1 MNGYYNGVD
10 SSVYLAH
17 YGVLGMKWGQHLMAK
32 YETNRAGRALK
43 RTITNKKD
51 SGKYKRAEKT
61 LSKYE
66 GKYSKSQIAESAKRS
81 ARRGKMVT
89 NTLGTIGKVSGAIGS
104 GSGVIGG
111 ITGAVILAA
120 VPGGASLGATVLGNA
135 LYTTAVSSGT
145 YAYSS
150 VTKRNSNVAYK
161 TIVSELDKY
170 AKS

>member
-1 MNGYYNGVD
+1 MDYTYAYPE
-10 SSVYLAH
+10 YLAH
-17 YGVLGMKWGQHLMAK
+17 YGVQGMRWGQHLMAK

-104 GSGVIGG
+104 GSGVIGS
-111 ITGAVILAA
+111 ITGAAILA
-120 VPGGASLGATVLGNA
+120 
-135 LYTTAVSSGT
+135 AVSSGT

-150 VTKRNSNVAYK
+150 ATKRNSNVAHK

>member
-1 MNGYYNGVD
+1 MDYTYAYPE
-10 SSVYLAH
+10 YLAH
-17 YGVLGMKWGQHLMAK
+17 YGVQGMRWGQHLMAK

-89 NTLGTIGKVSGAIGS
+89 NALGTIGKVSGAIGS
-104 GSGVIGG
+104 GSGVIGS
-111 ITGAVILAA
+111 ITGAAILAA
-120 VPGGASLGATVLGNA
+120 VPGGAALGATVLGSA
-135 LYTTAVSSGT
+135 VYTTAVSSGT

-150 VTKRNSNVAYK
+150 ATKRNSNVAYK

>member
-1 MNGYYNGVD
+1 MDYTYAYPE
-10 SSVYLAH
+10 YLAH
-17 YGVLGMKWGQHLMAK
+17 YGVQGMRWGQHLMAK

-104 GSGVIGG
+104 GSGVIGS
-111 ITGAVILAA
+111 ITGAAILA
-120 VPGGASLGATVLGNA
+120 
-135 LYTTAVSSGT
+135 AVSSGT

-150 VTKRNSNVAYK
+150 ATKRNSNVAYK